1 MFEAICRKFVWYY
14 KFIPISLVENVLTIA
29 AAQPFDVKTIDDIR
43 LHVGFLVKQVLT
55 TETELNEALKKQY
68 GFASDT
74 IDRMLA
80 RDHKQGVDAT
90 PSMETTV
97 IVLCI
102 LLGIAVVA
110 LGVIASLQVI
120 TGSSERKELQKLL
133 KARDLPEFTTYAQKP
148 EEEEVEDTSNLV
160 ELENMDSVIQEA
172 IEKTIK

>member
-1 MFEAICRKFVWYY
+1 
-14 KFIPISLVENVLTIA
+14 
-29 AAQPFDVKTIDDIR
+29 
-43 LHVGFLVKQVLT
+43 
-55 TETELNEALKKQY
+55 
-68 GFASDT
+68 
-74 IDRMLA
+74 
-80 RDHKQGVDAT
+80 
-90 PSMETTV
+90 METTV

-102 LLGIAVVA
+102 LLGVAVIT
-110 LGVIASLQVI
+110 LGVVASLQVV